1 MAGQKQKE
9 REPDPRPNKIALLCL
24 WQGSAPHLTAR
35 RGGITFPGA
44 EK

>member
-1 MAGQKQKE
+1 MKTKKVADIK
-9 REPDPRPNKIALLCL
+9 
-24 WQGSAPHLTAR
+24 SATLIFYYAAR